1 MTTRIPTTD
10 ALLGLAEAIVTDGFP
25 THAAA
30 VADLVTAAR
39 RTGVR
44 PVLVDIVADEGSPVV
59 ARQRALGRLIVALG
73 SGHRDQVPAAAVVEP
88 TVASTAA

>member
-25 THAAA
+25 AHTAALTDVVA
-30 VADLVTAAR
+30 VAR
-39 RTGVR
+39 RAGIR

-59 ARQRALGRLIVALG
+59 ARQRALGRLIVALA
-73 SGHRDQVPAAAVVEP
+73 SGHGEQVHPVAAER
-88 TVASTAA
+88 TLASSAA